1 MSRSTHHDLLFE
13 ALADDHRRRLCAYLA
28 DQNGTVDFAD
38 VCSTLCER
46 SQCSRRTLEIE
57 LHHVHLPLLAD
68 ADIIDYSREAD
79 RIEPAGNLPVA
90 ETILETA
97 AEATCT

>member
-13 ALADDHRRRLCAYLA
+13 ALADGHRRRLCAYLA
-28 DQNGTVDFAD
+28 DRDGTVELAD
-38 VCSTLCER
+38 VCATLCER

-68 ADIIDYSREAD
+68 AGIIDYARGAD

-90 ETILETA
+90 KTILETT